1 MKALYAVSR
10 PRSAACRRGFTLI
23 ELLVVIS
30 IIMVL
35 ASMLFPTFARAR
47 GTARQVVCVSN
58 LRQCGIG
65 LMMYMQEWDDR
76 MPAQDLVA
84 LTGFIGSS
92 APRDISGPEEAVWIG
107 QIYPYL
113 KNAEVMRCKSAD
125 DAAVD
130 RFSGMPLG
138 LGLNASATSYSWPGG
153 GSGQDGRTWYTPRVG
168 VMSEPSSA
176 MVMADCSSLIFFQTN
191 AGLMDVAYANAPSG
205 TYTAGSLGVD
215 RHKRHVSGSNILF
228 ADGHV
233 KSYSPER
240 LLSEIGP
247 IP

>member
-1 MKALYAVSR
+1 MKALYKDSAVR
-10 PRSAACRRGFTLI
+10 QPANREGFTLI

-30 IIMVL
+30 IIMIL

-47 GTARQVVCVSN
+47 GTARQAVCLSN

-65 LMMYMQEWDDR
+65 LMMYAQDWDDK

-92 APRDISGPEEAVWIG
+92 APRDISGPEEAVWVG

-113 KNAEVMRCKSAD
+113 RNAEVMRCKVAD
-125 DAAVD
+125 EAAVD
-130 RFSGMPLG
+130 RFNGMPLG
-138 LGLNASATSYSWPGG
+138 LGLNASAASHSWPGG
-153 GSGQDGRTWYTPRVG
+153 SGADGRTWYSSRVG
-168 VMSEPSSA
+168 IMSEPSNA
-176 MVMADCSSLIFFQTN
+176 MVMADCASLVFWQTN
-191 AGLMDVAYANAPSG
+191 SGLMDVAYANAPSG

-215 RHKRHVSGSNILF
+215 KHRRHVSGSNILF

-240 LLSEIGP
+240 LLAEIVP